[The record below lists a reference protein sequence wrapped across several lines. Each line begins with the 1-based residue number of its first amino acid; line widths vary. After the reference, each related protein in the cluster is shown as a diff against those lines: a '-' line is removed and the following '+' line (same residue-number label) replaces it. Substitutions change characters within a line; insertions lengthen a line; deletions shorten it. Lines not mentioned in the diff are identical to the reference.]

1 MIATNSRDVTLPA
14 SALSVMAYS
23 SEESHGL
30 YCSTTNGEIKYP
42 LGEGP
47 APEDMKVFVMP
58 NNRLVVM
65 ANIEEGVFTECPL
78 N

>member
-14 SALSVMAYS
+14 SAVSVRMYS
-23 SEESHGL
+23 SAESHGL
-30 YCSTTNGEIKYP
+30 CCSTTGGVVKYP

-47 APEDMKVFVMP
+47 APTDMKVFAMS
-58 NNRLVVM
+58 NNRLVIM
-65 ANIEEGVFTECPL
+65 ANIEDGVFTECPL

>member
-1 MIATNSRDVTLPA
+1 MIATNSRDVTLPT
-14 SALSVMAYS
+14 SALSVMMYS

-30 YCSTTNGEIKYP
+30 HYSTTSGEVKYS